1 MGTGTTMGP
10 EPVTFQQG
18 GHQGGQFGFRVDRWT
33 VENLEY
39 LSNKKSSD
47 EKVIRLN
54 SLAT

>member
-47 EKVIRLN
+47 ESVIRLN
-54 SLAT
+54 SLST